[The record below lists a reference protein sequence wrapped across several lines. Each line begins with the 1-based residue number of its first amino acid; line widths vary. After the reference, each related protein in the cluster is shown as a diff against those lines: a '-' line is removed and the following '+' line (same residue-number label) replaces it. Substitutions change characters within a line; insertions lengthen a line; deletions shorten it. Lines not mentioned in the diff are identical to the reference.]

1 MEIFGDA
8 QLASYRRRGKITTAK
23 HWWIAAKPFPCLRR
37 RLPVA
42 EIKIT
47 FARVSQPSITDA
59 GDLAMKRKNSP
70 ARLPAL
76 HPRFRIVCGKE
87 IAFGPGKADLLEL
100 IAETGSIGKAAS
112 RMKMSYMRAWS
123 LVQTMNRSFKKPL
136 VLATHGGEG
145 GGGAELTKTGRQI
158 LALYRQL
165 ETKSCAAT
173 RATSKKIL
181 SYLNA

>member
-1 MEIFGDA
+1 
-8 QLASYRRRGKITTAK
+8 
-23 HWWIAAKPFPCLRR
+23 
-37 RLPVA
+37 
-42 EIKIT
+42 
-47 FARVSQPSITDA
+47 VSQPSIA
-59 GDLAMKRKNSP
+59 GAGNFAMKRKNSP

-145 GGGAELTKTGRQI
+145 GGGAELTETGQCV
-158 LALYRQL
+158 LDLYRRMEKRGLRSVQPGW
-165 ETKSCAAT
+165 
-173 RATSKKIL
+173 RAFKKLIR
-181 SYLNA
+181 S